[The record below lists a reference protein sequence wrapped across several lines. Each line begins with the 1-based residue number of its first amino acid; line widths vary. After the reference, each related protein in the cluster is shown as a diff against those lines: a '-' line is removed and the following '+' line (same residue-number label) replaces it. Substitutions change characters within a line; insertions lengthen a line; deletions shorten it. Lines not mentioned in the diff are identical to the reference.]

1 MGGKSSRAVKAPK
14 YLNNYYLSD
23 NSLIIT
29 MDGAKPNPGADVTP
43 ESPLPSSTS
52 KPGKNGGAIPRT
64 SAPSPNSAGMI
75 KSLDETIMA
84 LTIESKRLEQEV
96 LMKQNLMLK
105 SQVPPPYKIKQ
116 VKRNLIKLL
125 SLINKLPKQGRTVI
139 FQLLKI
145 YVPMRKLSRRQRQ
158 SLIR

>member
-14 YLNNYYLSD
+14 YLNNYYLRD
-23 NSLIIT
+23 NNLIIT

-43 ESPLPSSTS
+43 ESPLPSSNPKS
-52 KPGKNGGAIPRT
+52 GKNGGAIPRT

-84 LTIESKRLEQEV
+84 LTIENKRLEQEV

-105 SQVPPPYKIKQ
+105 TQVPPTIQNKTSKQNLMLKTQVPPPYKKKQ
-116 VKRNLIKLL
+116 VNRI
-125 SLINKLPKQGRTVI
+125 
-139 FQLLKI
+139 
-145 YVPMRKLSRRQRQ
+145 
-158 SLIR
+158 